1 MRKVLAVLLML
12 TFLPQVLASSF
23 VGWVSLG
30 EGVKFGNVTL
40 GFVDVDMGGEVYV
53 QEEFNGSISSYS
65 IPLGGLYKFAHSNV
79 TVLRV
84 FFSEPPMLYVN
95 MTFPPIFVGEKVEVG
110 NLTLKVEDVDVDS
123 FEVLASYNGEEKTF
137 KDSKFDFANYS
148 ITITPRP
155 LLFRGEVKVGDN
167 VTYENLRLE
176 IKGINMTLV
185 NNKTSSVI
193 SVEYGGKEY
202 KIEEGES
209 EVIGK
214 FIVKY
219 IGFRC
224 IMVNNM
230 CDPRISI
237 EVYLRALQ
245 INVSYDPSREFTV
258 YEGKDYAL
266 GPYIVRVNGIADGVA
281 YISILNSCH
290 DELKDG
296 VVRASSQWISPVTYD
311 GISVGLLNTSE
322 DSSGKKATFITFY
335 NPREKPRYLALLN
348 VTIIPQENFTAL
360 VPGVVNVIIKNVGTS
375 PVYNALLTFSPGKDF
390 KVLGGDE
397 VYIDKLEPGK
407 EKTLKFKVVA
417 LRNGTISLG
426 KADVVAP
433 IPYPLACGGLKVI
446 SFSSN
451 EPLVSVSPVNVNFV
465 VTSPREVPAGV
476 PFEVNVSLEAPAGFL
491 GNLTLELPDG
501 VGLISQGEVLGG
513 EVKVPVVKG
522 NSTLK
527 LVAVTPG
534 NYTLVGKLE
543 AFGRPIDEVK
553 LKIRVLKSSGGV
565 SVVTS
570 TETVTNEVTKTIT
583 MSVGNIT
590 KTVTQTIITTKQIPV
605 TFTATTTVKE
615 VVTKWSWLT
624 LIIGIAI
631 GAGIIILIAWIQAQR
646 S

>member
-30 EGVKFGNVTL
+30 EGVKFGNATL
-40 GFVDVDMGGEVYV
+40 GFIDVDMGGEVYV

-65 IPLGGLYKFAHSNV
+65 IPFGGLCKFAHSNV

-224 IMVNNM
+224 VMVNNM

-311 GISVGLLNTSE
+311 GISIGLLNTSE

-513 EVKVPVVKG
+513 EVKVPVAKG

-570 TETVTNEVTKTIT
+570 TETVTNE
-583 MSVGNIT
+583 
-590 KTVTQTIITTKQIPV
+590 
-605 TFTATTTVKE
+605 
-615 VVTKWSWLT
+615 
-624 LIIGIAI
+624 
-631 GAGIIILIAWIQAQR
+631 
-646 S
+646 